1 MKKDK
6 ILFITG
12 ARPNLVKLSP
22 IYNFFKKKNYF
33 NIDFLHT
40 NQHSEKTL
48 YLNQLKDL
56 KLPVPKNLIK
66 KKKFNSD
73 IEMISY
79 LMREVYFSLKK
90 IKPQYVVIFG
100 DVDSTLA
107 AALSASKLY
116 IPIIHIES
124 GLRSKFMSS
133 KEEINRRIIDK
144 VSTFNFATTPLSLR
158 NLINEGLKKNSFYV
172 GNIILENFFNL
183 KKNIYSSKILN
194 NLNINKNEY
203 FLVTLHRYQ
212 NIDNPIQLKKILSKI
227 KYYLE
232 NYKIVFCIHPRTKKK
247 IKNIDKKIFKKENL
261 IFVDALA
268 YTDFTKLLLN
278 SKLII
283 TDSGGVLEEAYFH
296 KRTCY
301 VIRNDI
307 ERIELVNNIN
317 TFQIK
322 DINKAVF
329 TIVNKRHKDT
339 KLTKL
344 WDSSV
349 SKRVFNILKN
359 IL

>member
-1 MKKDK
+1 
-6 ILFITG
+6 
-12 ARPNLVKLSP
+12 
-22 IYNFFKKKNYF
+22 
-33 NIDFLHT
+33 
-40 NQHSEKTL
+40 
-48 YLNQLKDL
+48 
-56 KLPVPKNLIK
+56 
-66 KKKFNSD
+66 
-73 IEMISY
+73 
-79 LMREVYFSLKK
+79 
-90 IKPQYVVIFG
+90 
-100 DVDSTLA
+100 
-107 AALSASKLY
+107 
-116 IPIIHIES
+116 
-124 GLRSKFMSS
+124 MSS